1 MEAHVLSLNNFNM
14 PRVYRDTEAMY
25 RNIVYLI
32 LLEKG
37 KFLSHP
43 DMGVGLRSRY
53 RFNSQDGVL
62 QTLKND
68 ITDQINTYLPD
79 LNVIGIDL
87 ALNDHVLTI
96 TINSTDG
103 LYLITYDQK
112 NDSVDIG
119 NRTFTLANL

>member
-14 PRVYRDTEAMY
+14 PRVYKDTDAMY
-25 RNIVYLI
+25 INIVYLI

-37 KFLSHP
+37 KFQSHP

-53 RFNSQDGVL
+53 RFNNQEGVL
-62 QTLKND
+62 YTLKND
-68 ITDQINTYLPD
+68 IQDQINTYLPD

-96 TINSTDG
+96 TINSVDG

-112 NDSVDIG
+112 NDTVDIG
-119 NRTFTLANL
+119 NRTFTLDNL